1 MMVIMKSGHS
11 QEEMDQ
17 ILSRLD
23 EVGLKGHPI
32 VGVERTVIAVVGS
45 IYPELADELETMDG
59 VASTVPISSPHK
71 LAGRE
76 TKPESTVIKIGDVE
90 VGSGSTVY
98 IAGPCAVENEDQMM
112 ETAKAVREAILRL
125 TRTRLRGKRPPGP

>member
-45 IYPELADELETMDG
+45 ENPLT
-59 VASTVPISSPHK
+59 PH
-71 LAGRE
+71 LGTGHQTAGH
-76 TKPESTVIKIGDVE
+76 
-90 VGSGSTVY
+90 
-98 IAGPCAVENEDQMM
+98 
-112 ETAKAVREAILRL
+112 LRL
-125 TRTRLRGKRPPGP
+125 LLGDISHGYFLHNKPPGTQVEFFGYSLEALHSPACRACQRW